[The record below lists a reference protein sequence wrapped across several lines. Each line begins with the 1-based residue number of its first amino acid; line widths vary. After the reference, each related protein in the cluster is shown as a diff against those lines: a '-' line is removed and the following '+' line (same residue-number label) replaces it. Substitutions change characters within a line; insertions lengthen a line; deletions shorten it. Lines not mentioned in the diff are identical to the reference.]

1 MSNARSFAVTPPD
14 MRLPWLIFAVT
25 LLACVGAL
33 ALGGREL
40 QGSPMLW
47 LVLALTIAAPALIL
61 VSLFRRKVVL
71 DGDTLRIVAG
81 INQARV
87 PVASIKADDARIVD
101 LDTSPDYRLGIKSFG
116 TSMPSYHAGHFRQI
130 GGAKV
135 FALVTDKRRVLVL
148 PERDGRLLMLS
159 LAKPQ
164 ALLDALQHPARRQ

>member
-33 ALGGREL
+33 ALSWREL

-71 DGDTLRIVAG
+71 DGC
-81 INQARV
+81 
-87 PVASIKADDARIVD
+87 
-101 LDTSPDYRLGIKSFG
+101 
-116 TSMPSYHAGHFRQI
+116 
-130 GGAKV
+130 
-135 FALVTDKRRVLVL
+135 
-148 PERDGRLLMLS
+148 LLYT
-159 LAKPQ
+159 
-164 ALLDALQHPARRQ
+164 RCV